1 MFQKDVQ
8 HLHGMPIHEEVQR
21 LSKKVSE
28 REILESGQAKNN
40 KKMIVLI
47 NAA

>member
-1 MFQKDVQ
+1 MLQKDVQ
-8 HLHGMPIHEEVQR
+8 HLHGMPIHEKVQR

-28 REILESGQAKNN
+28 REILEGGQTKNN
-40 KKMIVLI
+40 KKMIVQI